1 MKSFHFLFYTSS
13 HGLGHSTR
21 MIEVANNIP
30 SCHKITFAT
39 CAPEWIYRSSMTRS
53 CSYRRAKI
61 DTGVIQKDFLT
72 VCEEETLRDYS
83 DLLKNREQIINEEV
97 TWNKLNKVDLIIS
110 DIPPLAFPV
119 AKKLSIPSIG
129 ISNFSW
135 DWIYTPMIKKYPAY
149 SHIMESIQR
158 DYKEA
163 DLILSLPVNGDM
175 SVFPSVKQVP
185 LIARKS
191 RLSGKEI
198 RKKLNIDEKRKLIL
212 CSFSNFS
219 MVNIDFAHLS
229 EELKDF
235 ILISFNGEFP
245 GNYNNIIKLDNC
257 GNISHEEAVAAADI
271 VVCKPGYGIVAE
283 TIINRTPVLYISRK
297 DYIENTV
304 LVEGLHKYGIAE
316 EISKEDFL
324 SGKWRVYINKLL
336 SCNKTWQSIDSSGAK
351 VAVEEMFNLLE
362 RV

>member
-30 SCHKITFAT
+30 SCHKVTFAT
-39 CAPEWIYRSSMTRS
+39 CAPEWIYRSSMTRPY
-53 CSYRRAKI
+53 SYRIAKI

-83 DLLKNREQIINEEV
+83 ILLDKREKIIKEEI
-97 TWNKLNKVDLIIS
+97 TWNKTGNVDMIIS

-119 AKKLSIPSIG
+119 AKKLSVPSIG
-129 ISNFSW
+129 IANFSW
-135 DWIYTPMIKKYPAY
+135 DWIYIPMIKKYPAY
-149 SHIMESIQR
+149 SHIIKSIQR
-158 DYKEA
+158 DYKLA
-163 DLILSLPVNGDM
+163 DLVLSLPINGDM
-175 SVFPSVKQVP
+175 TVFPFVKP
-185 LIARKS
+185 LTLIVRKS
-191 RLSGKEI
+191 RLSRKEI
-198 RKKLNIDEKRKLIL
+198 RKKLKMDEKRKLIL

-271 VVCKPGYGIVAE
+271 VVCKPGYGMVAE
-283 TIINRTPVLYISRK
+283 AIVNRTPVLYISRK

-324 SGKWRVYINKLL
+324 SGNWRVYINKLL

-351 VAVEEMFNLLE
+351 TAVKEIFNFLE
-362 RV
+362 K